1 MLLMAVERL
10 GAVAGELLRYGRSPD
25 TPVSVIAD
33 GTLPTQ
39 RTINSTLEQVESRI
53 AEEGIRPPAIVVVGN
68 VVNVAAEIT
77 ELMRHVTALRTG

>member
-1 MLLMAVERL
+1 
-10 GAVAGELLRYGRSPD
+10 
-25 TPVSVIAD
+25 
-33 GTLPTQ
+33 
-39 RTINSTLEQVESRI
+39 VESRI